1 MHKEYMREGQFLPSK
16 EFSNPKCASVI
27 WELRVYPNGNNAD
40 KNESNKDEKER
51 RSFIALHIINFNAT
65 LKAKYSIYKFDENEK
80 RCYFISNE
88 TKDFKNNYGWGVNRY
103 LDDNQIDG
111 SVIIGCEVEFVPY
124 NIEYEKNGIEE
135 SNVFNKSQNLF
146 KNMLNQGTLSDCVIK
161 IGNENIKAH
170 RCILAQNSKVFL
182 KMFEQNGMVEAQDGE
197 IKIVD
202 CSPEPFRA
210 MLEYFYCGE
219 IEKSIFENLVEEL
232 FIIAHKYEVEN
243 LLEICEQFM
252 TLKIDDSSF
261 SKRCLCAELYNLPKL
276 EKACFNYLNEN
287 KKFLVS
293 NEWKE
298 FKAGNVILANKL
310 LELALANC

>member
-1 MHKEYMREGQFLPSK
+1 MKTKNDAILFRELIYSK
-16 EFSNPKCASVI
+16 LF
-27 WELRVYPNGNNAD
+27 
-40 KNESNKDEKER
+40 
-51 RSFIALHIINFNAT
+51 INF
-65 LKAKYSIYKFDENEK
+65 LF
-80 RCYFISNE
+80 RNE

-182 KMFEQNGMVEAQDGE
+182 KMFEQNGMVEAQD
-197 IKIVD
+197 
-202 CSPEPFRA
+202 
-210 MLEYFYCGE
+210 
-219 IEKSIFENLVEEL
+219 
-232 FIIAHKYEVEN
+232 
-243 LLEICEQFM
+243 
-252 TLKIDDSSF
+252 
-261 SKRCLCAELYNLPKL
+261 
-276 EKACFNYLNEN
+276 ACFNYLNEN